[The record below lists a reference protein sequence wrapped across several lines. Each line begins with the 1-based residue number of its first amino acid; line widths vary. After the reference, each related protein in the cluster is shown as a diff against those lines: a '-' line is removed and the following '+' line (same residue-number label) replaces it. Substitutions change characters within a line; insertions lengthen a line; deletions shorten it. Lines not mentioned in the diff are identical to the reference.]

1 MKFGKRTLRLLPLG
15 RNLATENKYRFSQVQ
30 EKRQPYVKQGSLRTN
45 LRVSNDFRVSE
56 FKKKTTQLTTA
67 PGGGQSEVPQS
78 ILHLPSGICPK
89 I

>member
-56 FKKKTTQLTTA
+56 LKKK
-67 PGGGQSEVPQS
+67 P
-78 ILHLPSGICPK
+78 HN
-89 I
+89 

>member
-1 MKFGKRTLRLLPLG
+1 MG

-30 EKRQPYVKQGSLRTN
+30 EKRQHYVKQGSLRTN
-45 LRVSNDFRVSE
+45 LRVSNDLRVSE
-56 FKKKTTQLTTA
+56 LKKKKKKNTHTTDYC
-67 PGGGQSEVPQS
+67 PGGGQSAVPQS